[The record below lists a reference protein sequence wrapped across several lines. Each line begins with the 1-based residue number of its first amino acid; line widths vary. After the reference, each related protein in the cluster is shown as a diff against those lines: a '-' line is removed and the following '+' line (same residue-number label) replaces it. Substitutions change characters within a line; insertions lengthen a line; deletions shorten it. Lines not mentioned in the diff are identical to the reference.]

1 MPPPPPPRPRPTA
14 PSGCPS
20 WSASGTAAAS
30 AASGAQPYQSTASS
44 SDLSLICATGL
55 CDLCCA
61 AEYLVGPCCF
71 AVGSGTSWK
80 CSGLNELRW
89 PCARVYAGCYRV
101 RRWEAAHSVLNTEL
115 QSIKGAMR
123 QFVAEQRGRA
133 AEAAAQA
140 PGSSAT
146 NRPLL
151 YR

>member
-1 MPPPPPPRPRPTA
+1 MRPLLRLR
-14 PSGCPS
+14 
-20 WSASGTAAAS
+20 
-30 AASGAQPYQSTASS
+30 
-44 SDLSLICATGL
+44 DLFCF
-55 CDLCCA
+55 
-61 AEYLVGPCCF
+61 AEYHVRLFCF
-71 AVGSGTSWK
+71 AIGSGIGS
-80 CSGLNELRW
+80 SGLHDARW
-89 PCARVYAGCYRV
+89 PCARSYAGCYWV

-123 QFVAEQRGRA
+123 QFVAEQRGQA